1 MISKKNKPY
10 LTVIKS
16 YLVMFQKVA
25 QSAKNHTLCNE
36 VTDSCPPH
44 PPTPLFPL
52 GAKFTKS
59 KN

>member
-25 QSAKNHTLCNE
+25 QSAENHTQCNE
-36 VTDSCPPH
+36 VIDPSLSPWGQIH
-44 PPTPLFPL
+44 
-52 GAKFTKS
+52 
-59 KN
+59 

>member
-36 VTDSCPPH
+36 VTDSCPP
-44 PPTPLFPL
+44 PPPSLSPW
-52 GAKFTKS
+52 GQIH
-59 KN
+59 